1 MGQGMAMEVFLVP
14 TSLTS
19 PNLHWA
25 AGSKGTTA
33 CIGFMQGFSADRSMN
48 KRVDKLDF
56 IKVKIFC
63 SVKAQSRE

>member
-33 CIGFMQGFSADRSMN
+33 CIGFMQGFSADLG
-48 KRVDKLDF
+48 KRPELGG
-56 IKVKIFC
+56 
-63 SVKAQSRE
+63 SQKALKDLQIVGNLK